1 LRYALYKGLTWGVWT
16 LSLPWLAWRRATGG
30 GEWSQRLGALPP
42 LGDGIWVHAASVG
55 EVSAAAPLV
64 RGLVGTGESVMLT
77 VMTPTG
83 RVAAARL
90 EKEGASV
97 AFPPLDLP
105 PAVDRALD
113 AVSPR
118 ALLVVETELWPN
130 MIVGAAARGVRVCV
144 VNGRLSEGSVS
155 RYGGPFFPLRDV
167 RAAIS
172 FVACRS
178 EEDRARFARLGFPDG
193 DLDVTG
199 STKFDLLPEPPD
211 PDARSSLRRELGVA
225 DGVSVIVFG
234 SVRPAEE
241 EAVLDVAASLADDGR
256 AHSVVAPRHLRRV
269 ESLERGLRSRGLA
282 YVTRSSGELAT
293 GGASVTVLDTTGE
306 LGRLYGAADVAFV
319 GGTLAPYGGHNPLEP
334 ASLGV
339 PVLVGAHTESCALE
353 AELLIGRGGAARVRD
368 GEELLVRVRSLLDD
382 DSERASMG
390 GRALMAVSSG
400 RGATAR
406 TLEVLRKRGVLG
418 SPEARSA

>member
-1 LRYALYKGLTWGVWT
+1 LRYALYKGLTWGGWV
-16 LSLPWLAWRRATGG
+16 LALPWLAWRRATGG

-55 EVSAAAPLV
+55 EVSAASPLV
-64 RGLVGTGESVMLT
+64 RGLLKMGESVLLT

-83 RVAAARL
+83 RVAAAKL
-90 EKEGASV
+90 EEEGAAV

-105 PAVDRALD
+105 PAVGRAID

-118 ALLVVETELWPN
+118 ALLVVETEIWPN
-130 MIVGAAARGVRVCV
+130 MIVEAAARGVLVGV

-155 RYGGPFFPLRDV
+155 RYGGPFFPLKNV
-167 RAAIS
+167 KAAIS

-178 EEDRARFARLGFPDG
+178 EEDRARFSRLGFSAG

-211 PDARSSLRRELGVA
+211 ATARSSLRRELGVGA
-225 DGVSVIVFG
+225 GVSVVVFG

-241 EAVLDVAASLADDGR
+241 KAVLDVVASLARDGR
-256 AHSVVAPRHLRRV
+256 AHSLVAPRHLRRV
-269 ESLERGLRSRGLA
+269 ENLKRGLGSRGLA
-282 YVTRSSGELAT
+282 YVTRSSAEPAT

-339 PVLVGAHTESCALE
+339 PVLIGTHTDSCAFE
-353 AELLIGRGGAARVRD
+353 AELLVGRGGAARVRGGD
-368 GEELLVRVRSLLDD
+368 ELLVRVRSLLDD
-382 DSERASMG
+382 DDERVSMG
-390 GRALMAVSSG
+390 ERALMAVSSG

-406 TLEVLRKRGVLG
+406 TLKVLRRRGVLG